1 MNTLIFPSGHPS
13 HVPARVSLRHWPAEL
28 LARER
33 RLAIYG
39 AVLLALVLP
48 MALAWVLDDRT
59 LRGANVWLKPMKFA
73 LSIALL
79 ALTTAWYVGHLPA
92 EQRASRAIDWIVGLL
107 IGAGSFELAY
117 ITVQAALGQGSHY
130 NVGDALHGSLYALMG
145 IGAIVLT
152 ATQPLLAWQLYRHPD
167 PSLPAAYRRAVLIG
181 LVLTFVLGAGS
192 GGLLSSLQPPSGGA
206 ALPLLGWSLGGGD
219 LRPAHFVGIHAEQ
232 VLPVMAFVTAT
243 INVRRA
249 KTVMWATTVAY
260 SALFAGL
267 MTWGLAGHL

>member
-1 MNTLIFPSGHPS
+1 
-13 HVPARVSLRHWPAEL
+13 
-28 LARER
+28 
-33 RLAIYG
+33 
-39 AVLLALVLP
+39 
-48 MALAWVLDDRT
+48 WV
-59 LRGANVWLKPMKFA
+59 KPMKFA

-92 EQRASRAIDWIVGLL
+92 GRRASRAIDWIVGLL
-107 IGAGSFELAY
+107 IGAGSLELAY

-167 PSLPAAYRRAVLIG
+167 PSRPAAYRRAVLIG
-181 LVLTFVLGAGS
+181 LVMTFVLGTGS
-192 GGLLSSLQPPSGGA
+192 GGLLSSLQPPSGGVT
-206 ALPLLGWSLGGGD
+206 LPLLGWALGGGD

-232 VLPVMAFVTAT
+232 VLPVMAFVAAT

-249 KTVMWATTVAY
+249 ETVMWATTVAY
-260 SALFAGL
+260 SALFVGL